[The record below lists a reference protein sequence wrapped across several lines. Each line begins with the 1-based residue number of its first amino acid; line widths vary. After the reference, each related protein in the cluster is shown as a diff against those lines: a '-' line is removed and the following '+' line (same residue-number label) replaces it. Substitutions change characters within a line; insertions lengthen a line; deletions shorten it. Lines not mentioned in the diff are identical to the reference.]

1 MLCEQ
6 GVQIKPGCRYESAGW
21 RDLIE
26 VFGLRRRLRLLAMTG
41 WCHHES
47 ER

>member
-26 VFGLRRRLRLLAMTG
+26 VFDCGVACG
-41 WCHHES
+41 S
-47 ER
+47 SQ